1 MLYVLQLKRKPR
13 ECQTED
19 LYHDLLLHQRRP
31 FGGCFTTVTAMSHK
45 PSQSTTAV
53 VAGILGVAFLLAGL
67 ALTRKPRY

>member
-1 MLYVLQLKRKPR
+1 MLYVLQLKGNPVNVKLKIFITIF
-13 ECQTED
+13 CYISGAVG
-19 LYHDLLLHQRRP
+19 L
-31 FGGCFTTVTAMSHK
+31 FTTVTAMSHK